1 MSSGGVTEQRL
12 PSDGFQY
19 FFNRYLVFI
28 PFENENAVIFKYSKA
43 FINSFF
49 YHPWPIFGKFTILL
63 GQPTFFTH
71 I

>member
-49 YHPWPIFGKFTILL
+49 YSVQT
-63 GQPTFFTH
+63 
-71 I
+71 